1 MALSWLN
8 LPCALKAAIVSESG
22 HLATLATDRLPRS
35 RGRGKARA
43 TAPSPRHLTR
53 HRRERWG
60 EGFGLIER
68 PEPLTPLALRRGR
81 LLPFG
86 WRRGSLPA
94 SQIDDD
100 VADRL

>member
-60 EGFGLIER
+60 EGVR
-68 PEPLTPLALRRGR
+68 
-81 LLPFG
+81 
-86 WRRGSLPA
+86 
-94 SQIDDD
+94 
-100 VADRL
+100 ADRKAGTPHPARAEPRATSPLRVAAREVTGFTNR